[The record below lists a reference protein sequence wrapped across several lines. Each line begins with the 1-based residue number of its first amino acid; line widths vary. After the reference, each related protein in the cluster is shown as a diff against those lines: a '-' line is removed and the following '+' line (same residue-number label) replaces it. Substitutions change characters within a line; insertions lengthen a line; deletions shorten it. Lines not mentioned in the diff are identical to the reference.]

1 MRESSRAL
9 VVGGLLTGLMLAFF
23 LFMAMP
29 TVTGEEIRLPLQAVD
44 PFDPLRG
51 QSLTLSYAINN
62 PAALPGL
69 PTSLQEHQAVYVLL
83 EESTTGLAVP
93 VQASTSVLR
102 AGKGQRLLRGH
113 VDRGRIAYGIEAL
126 FIGRGAAPE
135 TSLAGAVAR
144 VQLHPDGSASVL
156 GLLKDGKPITL
167 RSRNRSL

>member
-1 MRESSRAL
+1 
-9 VVGGLLTGLMLAFF
+9 
-23 LFMAMP
+23 
-29 TVTGEEIRLPLQAVD
+29 
-44 PFDPLRG
+44 
-51 QSLTLSYAINN
+51 
-62 PAALPGL
+62 
-69 PTSLQEHQAVYVLL
+69 VYVLL

-156 GLLKDGKPITL
+156 GLLKDGKPITF